1 MIVWSYAIDVLSAI
15 SQPPAV
21 DVTLGLVTGPWN
33 ATRNG
38 TGTNESFTT
47 CPCRAVCSPSKMNG
61 ASAGNINPS
70 DWLGRMLICNDCDGV
85 AESKIISDI
94 CTNSTVASA
103 CPESNSTPDTFAANV
118 RGRPNTTPASPS
130 MVNDRDVNLP
140 GVARCSDQR
149 HAEASSRTFFRAS
162 ARDSANVCNVR
173 TIVPGVA

>member
-1 MIVWSYAIDVLSAI
+1 MVWSYAIEVLSAI

-94 CTNSTVASA
+94 GTNSAVTVA
-103 CPESNSTPDTFAANV
+103 CLESNCTPETVGENV
-118 RGRPNTTPASPS
+118 RGRPNRTPVWPS
-130 MVNDRDVNLP
+130 IVNERDVNWP
-140 GVARCSDQR
+140 GVTRCSDQR
-149 HAEASSRTFFRAS
+149 HTAASSRTFARAS
-162 ARDSANVCNVR
+162 ARDSANVCRVR
-173 TIVPGVA
+173 TTVPGVA